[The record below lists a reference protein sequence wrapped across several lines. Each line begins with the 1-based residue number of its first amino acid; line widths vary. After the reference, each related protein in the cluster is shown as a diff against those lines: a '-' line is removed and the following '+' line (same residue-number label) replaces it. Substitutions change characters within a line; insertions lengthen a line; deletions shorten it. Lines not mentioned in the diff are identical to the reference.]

1 MELIRGL
8 TLAII
13 IFFLYASFIFRAYV
27 IMYELME
34 GGRQAGRQGSMHA
47 SVQEN
52 IHSHLCPN
60 DYINLLC
67 CWTFGMHLQQQ
78 QQLMAPIAVVA
89 VIIVTIDDITKA
101 DWHTSVLYV
110 RSKDFKSMLSVHRHT
125 GTGKYVKLYTHA
137 SKCTALD
144 FQLYTH
150 THTSK
155 VNKQLCISYIF
166 VFRFLFMFLS
176 LSVIWYRQS

>member
-78 QQLMAPIAVVA
+78 QLMAPIAVVA

-110 RSKDFKSMLSVHRHT
+110 ISKEFKSMLSAHRHT
-125 GTGKYVKLYTHA
+125 DANTLNYTHTHQ
-137 SKCTALD
+137 SALPWI
-144 FQLYTH
+144 FSYTH
-150 THTSK
+150 THTQAK
-155 VNKQLCISYIF
+155 
-166 VFRFLFMFLS
+166 
-176 LSVIWYRQS
+176 